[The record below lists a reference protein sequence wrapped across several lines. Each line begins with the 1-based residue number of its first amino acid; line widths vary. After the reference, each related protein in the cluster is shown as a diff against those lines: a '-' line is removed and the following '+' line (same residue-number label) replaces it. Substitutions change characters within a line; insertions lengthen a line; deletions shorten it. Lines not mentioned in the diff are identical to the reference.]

1 MADQHVSLRA
11 AAEAIGIARSTLSRL
26 LAAEPSLAACV
37 AGRTRGSLAI
47 DLPRLRA
54 AWEALAGTG
63 TDNQISDRQRL
74 EAARR
79 RRVWFDTQGWLAELD
94 QLEGSV
100 IDAAEHRAVHERAV
114 AALRAAAAGWVETVA
129 EGLPAVAPEDAHT
142 WVERTVHDAL
152 VAVIAAHQRQP
163 EPPPPPR
170 SIAFPADPPTMLA
183 LKAEVEATRAR
194 IAELRLQL
202 QRGEVLD
209 SSRVSD
215 EISSQ
220 ALQFR
225 DGWRRVG
232 QQLAIRRRSLT
243 TTEAVRTVAL
253 QELSRVGLA

>member
-1 MADQHVSLRA
+1 MAETVSLRA

-37 AGRTRGSLAI
+37 AGRSRGSLAI
-47 DLPRLRA
+47 DLPKLRA
-54 AWEALAGTG
+54 AWQQLAGTG
-63 TDNQISDRQRL
+63 TDNQISDRERL

-79 RRVWFDTQGWLAELD
+79 RRAWFDLQGWLAELD
-94 QLEGSV
+94 QLEGSL
-100 IDAAEHRAVHERAV
+100 IDAAEHRAVHDRAL

-129 EGLPAVAPEDAHT
+129 EGLPAVAPEDAPT

-152 VAVIAAHQRQP
+152 MAVIGAYQREP

-170 SIAFPADPPTMLA
+170 SIAFPADPPTLLA
-183 LKAEVEATRAR
+183 IKAETEGTRAR

-202 QRGEVLD
+202 QRGEVLNTC
-209 SSRVSD
+209 RVSD

-232 QQLAIRRRSLT
+232 QQLALRRRSLT
-243 TTEAVRTVAL
+243 TSESVRTAAL